1 MPAPRAGLRPAPPD
15 RAMPPEDERSRP
27 ASRARSR
34 RRRGRGQRAVAYR
47 RDTAPAGE
55 VGRRRGRAA
64 ARRRRTSPEHGAQ
77 RGATGR
83 ARAGDPRQKTAAR
96 PRTSPDRNRGRSGGA
111 ASTRARACRQPGGGG
126 WRVPGPVTRSRER
139 RLRSLDARDPGR
151 RWADGGACPAAVA
164 ITGLLGSVEGFNED
178 NAHSLS
184 EPGQRYGNMG

>member
-1 MPAPRAGLRPAPPD
+1 MSVP
-15 RAMPPEDERSRP
+15 
-27 ASRARSR
+27 
-34 RRRGRGQRAVAYR
+34 GQRAGRGRAGG
-47 RDTAPAGE
+47 AGE
-55 VGRRRGRAA
+55 VSERSPIDGTPPRPAKSAGGAVERQRDGAGRRPSTAHSA
-64 ARRRRTSPEHGAQ
+64 ARRAEPGPAIHGRRQP
-77 RGATGR
+77 R
-83 ARAGDPRQKTAAR
+83 ARERVPIGIG
-96 PRTSPDRNRGRSGGA
+96 GRSGGA